1 MFVSFKGSV
10 GVLFTSPTSLSHGS
24 FSVQVTEG
32 HFEVIECFKIIQ
44 KVVILLPMLMYTLG
58 LSTYYLPFKLASNS
72 KMSNLYL
79 N

>member
-1 MFVSFKGSV
+1 M
-10 GVLFTSPTSLSHGS
+10 LFTSPKSLSNGS

-32 HFEVIECFKIIQ
+32 YFEVIGCFKIIY
-44 KVVILLPMLMYTLG
+44 KVVILLPMLMCTVR
-58 LSTYYLPFKLASNS
+58 LSTYYLSFKLASNS